1 MKKTLLYILF
11 IFCFD
16 ALICQ
21 ESWNTNVFDYSWN
34 KSLKRLIYREPI
46 LFTPF
51 EIKGGY
57 FHYGGSDY
65 LSGFPIAGGD
75 LSEHPVILDDT
86 HSQPIWLS
94 DVKDRNG
101 LFIEVDILKTNLLL
115 HLIPQNILDIQFGLG
130 YRMSHMLSRPYLH
143 EDIDYE
149 NEEQPWQ
156 EYRFYPQMHD
166 FNFNTTASWQFNESI
181 IPYLSHSIGF
191 TKISLYKTEGNQT
204 YLSGNAISETFAM
217 GVKKLIPT
225 TNKEKRYSLYYGGE
239 LKLLKTTT
247 YGELDDPYEFSPI
260 TGFDMRGINF
270 NLTFGVLFGAR
281 RTIGDEAFSLLL
293 ENQYELAVN
302 AFEEYIRKYPK
313 HGKVK
318 KAKAMLLFAQ
328 EQIPHIQ
335 FNKGLSELSQN
346 NIMEAVNHFNNAYI
360 GADDSLKLKINFQK
374 EQIAE
379 MMIKDIELNF
389 NNYSIKKCESLL
401 NNALYTSKIVDKDA
415 RQIKG
420 RLFFKKASL
429 LHDSN
434 LLFDAIKYYDL
445 SISYNKD
452 LLDLV
457 NSRLKSLVN
466 DFLENSQGYKEN
478 NEITLM
484 LESLYTAIN
493 LDSSLSYKLEPI
505 ISEFEYLNER
515 QSQIKTQ
522 RKMLEIINKYK
533 SRHKSKEIDLV
544 VGIPKDRI
552 AKYMGMPDNIEFIRS
567 SLDSYE
573 IWVYIKLNKKLF
585 FKNEKLYQFAEIEE

>member
-1 MKKTLLYILF
+1 
-11 IFCFD
+11 
-16 ALICQ
+16 
-21 ESWNTNVFDYSWN
+21 
-34 KSLKRLIYREPI
+34 
-46 LFTPF
+46 
-51 EIKGGY
+51 
-57 FHYGGSDY
+57 
-65 LSGFPIAGGD
+65 
-75 LSEHPVILDDT
+75 
-86 HSQPIWLS
+86 
-94 DVKDRNG
+94 
-101 LFIEVDILKTNLLL
+101 
-115 HLIPQNILDIQFGLG
+115 
-130 YRMSHMLSRPYLH
+130 
-143 EDIDYE
+143 
-149 NEEQPWQ
+149 
-156 EYRFYPQMHD
+156 
-166 FNFNTTASWQFNESI
+166 
-181 IPYLSHSIGF
+181 
-191 TKISLYKTEGNQT
+191 
-204 YLSGNAISETFAM
+204 
-217 GVKKLIPT
+217 
-225 TNKEKRYSLYYGGE
+225 RYSLYYGGE

-457 NSRLKSLVN
+457 NSRLKSLVS